1 MENSEAVNAS
11 KIEEIDKVEEDV
23 VIRVLKTQ
31 ISLYLKTVLEMQLR
45 FLSTVQINENT
56 LLSVLSEGWILC
68 RYIVLTVC

>member
-1 MENSEAVNAS
+1 MENSDSLNAS
-11 KIEEIDKVEEDV
+11 KIEEIEKVEEDV
-23 VIRVLKTQ
+23 VVRVLKTQ

-68 RYIVLTVC
+68 R